1 MRDEV
6 RHAGY
11 VKNLL
16 EARGKEEI
24 RIDSINERNIAN
36 GEGLTS
42 PTNFVTTEETKIFK
56 EFMEQKN
63 LFKLTEARPHM
74 KKALTL
80 KRFFKMKRNQQVEIY
95 SKANQKTIYSQ
106 GKVNAIGRNFVMITN
121 LKDRIWIP
129 YEKIESANV
138 PYGIP
143 NYSNTHQ
150 HYIYDNDLRKK
161 LLQNFGATV
170 SQREILIQQF
180 HEETLRTNL
189 SRWKNT
195 WVEIK
200 IGENKSHFGKIHETS
215 KQSVTLKRFK
225 QQYSIP
231 LQKIEMVNT
240 MRFFKILSSFFNIN
254 KIN

>member
-1 MRDEV
+1 VKEEIRHDE
-6 RHAGY
+6 Y
-11 VKNLL
+11 VKKLL
-16 EARGKEEI
+16 EAREKEEI
-24 RIDSINERNIAN
+24 RIDPINERNIAK

-42 PTNFVTTEETKIFK
+42 PTNHVTTEETKIFK
-56 EFMEQKN
+56 EYMEQKN
-63 LFKLTEARPHM
+63 LFKLTEAKPHM

-95 SKANQKTIYSQ
+95 SKAGQKSIYSE
-106 GKVNAIGRNFVMITN
+106 GKVNAIGRDFVMITN

-129 YEKIESANV
+129 YEKIDSANV

-150 HYIYDNDLRKK
+150 HYIYDNDLRTK

-200 IGENKSHFGKIHETS
+200 YEENKSHVGKVLETS
-215 KQSVTLKRFK
+215 KKTVTLKGFRHV
-225 QQYSIP
+225 YHIP
-231 LQKIEMVNT
+231 LNKIEMIET
-240 MRFFKILSSFFNIN
+240 IRFLKILTSFIG
-254 KIN
+254 K